1 MEKETGKE
9 VARRTREMTEMASE
23 VMVRVSLVPLRI
35 RAKGA

>member
-9 VARRTREMTEMASE
+9 AARRTREMTEMVFE
-23 VMVRVSLVPLRI
+23 VLVRVSLVPLRI